1 MFANI
6 RVQDIGGTAVR
17 HSIPTGAVFKYQGGQ
32 GYSYLS
38 LGVYEDFFMGCK
50 LASVSTQAFNA
61 VANFTITPFDSQVAN
76 RDCDVTGVFGF
87 VLDLSGNP
95 TIISLERDFRF
106 GSVISLAK
114 DVDDDGNSHMYLT
127 LGNRPDRHVSE
138 QLLLR
143 LTGQNT
149 SRLFKTVP
157 SDSIIAVRGTAG
169 LKVEHLERKA

>member
-6 RVQDIGGTAVR
+6 RIQDIGGTAVR
-17 HSIPTGAVFKYQGGQ
+17 HSIPAGAVFKYQGGQ

-50 LASVSTQAFNA
+50 LASVNA
-61 VANFTITPFDSQVAN
+61 IANFTITPFDSQVAN

-95 TIISLERDFRF
+95 EIRSSERAFRF

-157 SDSIIAVRGTAG
+157 SDSIIAVRGTAA
-169 LKVEHLERKA
+169 LNVEYLERKA

>member
-6 RVQDIGGTAVR
+6 RIQDIGGTAVR

-38 LGVYEDFFMGCK
+38 LGVYEHFFMACK
-50 LASVSTQAFNA
+50 LESVNA
-61 VANFTITPFDSQVAN
+61 IANFTITPFDSLVAN

-95 TIISLERDFRF
+95 QIGSSQRAFRF

-114 DVDDDGNSHMYLT
+114 DVDDDGNSHLYLT
-127 LGNRPDRHVSE
+127 IGNRPDRHINE

-143 LTGQNT
+143 LTGQGT
-149 SRLFKTVP
+149 TKLFKTVP
-157 SDSIIAVRGTAG
+157 SDSIIAVRGTAA
-169 LKVEHLERKA
+169 LNVEYLERKA

>member
-6 RVQDIGGTAVR
+6 RIQDIGGTAIR
-17 HSIPTGAVFKYQGGQ
+17 HSIPAGAVFKYQGGQ

-50 LASVSTQAFNA
+50 LASVNA
-61 VANFTITPFDSQVAN
+61 VANFTITPFDSQI
-76 RDCDVTGVFGF
+76 R
-87 VLDLSGNP
+87 S
-95 TIISLERDFRF
+95 SERAFRF

-157 SDSIIAVRGTAG
+157 SDSIIAVRGTAA
-169 LKVEHLERKA
+169 LNVEYLERKA

>member
-17 HSIPTGAVFKYQGGQ
+17 HSIPAGAVFKYQDGQ

-38 LGVYEDFFMGCK
+38 LGVYKNFFMGCK
-50 LASVSTQAFNA
+50 LASVNA
-61 VANFTITPFDSQVAN
+61 IANFTVTPFDSQVAN

-87 VLDLSGNP
+87 VLDLSGTP
-95 TIISLERDFRF
+95 TIRSSEHAFRF

-114 DVDDDGNSHMYLT
+114 DVDDDGNSHLYLT
-127 LGNRPDRHVSE
+127 VGNRPDRHVNE
-138 QLLLR
+138 QMLIR

-149 SRLFKTVP
+149 SKLFKTVP
-157 SDSIIAVRGTAG
+157 SDSIIAVRGTAA
-169 LKVEHLERKA
+169 LNVEYLERKA